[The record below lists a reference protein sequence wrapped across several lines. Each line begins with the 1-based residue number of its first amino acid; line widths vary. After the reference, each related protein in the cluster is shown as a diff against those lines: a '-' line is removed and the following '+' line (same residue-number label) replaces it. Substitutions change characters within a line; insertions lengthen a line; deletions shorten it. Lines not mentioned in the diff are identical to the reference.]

1 MELLATHFQPD
12 KSNFEEFYKASISP
26 SLSLSLSLS
35 RGTDYVIANGETP
48 PPKPLLMKQM
58 YERNTDDEPLSLAG
72 VMVLAI
78 TLKNAC
84 QFGWFRENGAEQ
96 VLTIVD
102 EIKKRCTAP

>member
-1 MELLATHFQPD
+1 
-12 KSNFEEFYKASISP
+12 
-26 SLSLSLSLS
+26 
-35 RGTDYVIANGETP
+35 
-48 PPKPLLMKQM
+48 MKQM

-84 QFGWFRENGAEQ
+84 QFGWFRKNGAEQ

-102 EIKKRCTAP
+102 EIKKKDVLHHEKCNYRNLVILAILQYY